1 MFDIWKYTID
11 REIGLELVTILH
23 YVEAKPVK
31 NASSVHYSA
40 VIVISKLDYQYNWGP
55 SCSKGVDGAIHRINH
70 YPVDSA
76 IGFPNTYSPDR
87 DVSDG

>member
-1 MFDIWKYTID
+1 M
-11 REIGLELVTILH
+11 TILH

-40 VIVISKLDYQYNWGP
+40 VIVISKLNYQYWTEAP
-55 SCSKGVDGAIHRINH
+55 VAQKVESAIHRINL
-70 YPVDSA
+70 YPLDSA

-87 DVSDG
+87 DVSDV